1 MLTVFK
7 MARSIRIFGT
17 FLLLCGLAATAQ
29 QPRMRTGISSNDAQN
44 NATTAPKPAVN
55 PAPLPQVNGA
65 PAANN
70 SQQKPNP
77 AVVQTAPV
85 VPPPQPVQQV
95 QVPLRPEQ
103 MPPVPPKVV
112 FQNGLLS
119 VEATNSTL
127 GDVLNGIRTKA
138 GIQIEGIQGAQD
150 RVAAK
155 LGPAPA
161 QVVLTSLLQGSH
173 FDYMILARP
182 DRPNIVQRV
191 ILTPAS
197 GSGLASNASNGVQPR
212 IPTVLNQG
220 DPDADEAEEAN
231 VPQPVPQIQPLPQ
244 QPQQQ
249 PQPVPQPGAALQ
261 GNKTP
266 EQVLEELKQL
276 HQQQQQ
282 QNQQVPQQT
291 APLKPR
297 IPQ

>member
-1 MLTVFK
+1 M
-7 MARSIRIFGT
+7 
-17 FLLLCGLAATAQ
+17 
-29 QPRMRTGISSNDAQN
+29 
-44 NATTAPKPAVN
+44 
-55 PAPLPQVNGA
+55 
-65 PAANN
+65 
-70 SQQKPNP
+70 
-77 AVVQTAPV
+77 

-231 VPQPVPQIQPLPQ
+231 VPQPVPQIQQL

-249 PQPVPQPGAALQ
+249 PQPAQQSGTAVQ
-261 GNKTP
+261 GNGSKTP
-266 EQVLEELKQL
+266 EQVLEELNRLQK
-276 HQQQQQ
+276 QQQ
-282 QNQQVPQQT
+282 QNQQNPQQT